1 MNNLSGISETNRRYL
16 THLHRHAKGLVDV
29 EEAATL
35 LGIDRLQAAKL
46 LANLASHGWTRR
58 LRRGLYL
65 LLPLEATSPEDWSE
79 DAWIVAER
87 VFRPAYIAG
96 WSACEHWGFTEQI
109 FRDVAVFTTAP
120 IRERRLT
127 IDRTTFVLRKIPE
140 RLLFGT
146 RNVWR
151 KDTRVM
157 VSDPS
162 RTLADILDDPKW
174 GGGIRHVAQVVDA
187 YLSSEHRD
195 EILLLDY
202 LKRVENSAAAKRL
215 GYLLDAR
222 LARTSSLVDG
232 LRPLITSGFALLD
245 PSIPPRGSFVSKWMI
260 RVNVELGR

>member
-1 MNNLSGISETNRRYL
+1 MNDLSGISETSRRYL
-16 THLHRHAKGLVDV
+16 TCLHRHAKGLVDV
-29 EEAATL
+29 EEAAAL
-35 LGIDRLQAAKL
+35 LGLDRLQAAKL
-46 LANLASHGWTRR
+46 LARLASHGWTRR

-65 LLPLEATSPEDWSE
+65 LIPLEATSPEDWSE
-79 DAWIVAER
+79 DAWIVAEC

-120 IRERRLT
+120 IRERRVT

-140 RLLFGT
+140 RLFFGT

-157 VSDPS
+157 VSDPT
-162 RTLADILDDPKW
+162 RTLVDILDDPKW

-195 EILLLDY
+195 EALLLDY
-202 LKRVENSAAAKRL
+202 LSRLGKSAAAKRL
-215 GYLLDAR
+215 GYLLDTR
-222 LARTSSLVDG
+222 LVGVSSLVDG
-232 LRPLITSGFALLD
+232 LLAFVTSGFALLD
-245 PSIPPRGSFVSKWMI
+245 PSVPARGPFISKWKV
-260 RVNVELGR
+260 RLNVELGQ